1 MRISDVEVKAL
12 FEDRKFNVQSEHV
25 NTKNNLTFKNRNYIV
40 EKTAEYIKN
49 STLPD
54 NATSEMVTACFER
67 IREKG
72 FELTESELISIVN
85 HVPVTEAE
93 ILTLI
98 PTIEQRYPHGL
109 EDIQE
114 IIAQSFCLD
123 LSPEVPEE
131 EHM

>member
-54 NATSEMVTACFER
+54 NATLGDGDCLLREDPRER
-67 IREKG
+67 
-72 FELTESELISIVN
+72 V
-85 HVPVTEAE
+85 
-93 ILTLI
+93 
-98 PTIEQRYPHGL
+98 
-109 EDIQE
+109 
-114 IIAQSFCLD
+114 
-123 LSPEVPEE
+123 
-131 EHM
+131 